1 VTVVDQLADRLGDKP
16 ELYHVGLVVPDI
28 AAAVE
33 QYRDLFGLRFAS
45 LRHTSLEVRVDGVIR
60 TPELIVSY
68 TMDGPPYVELIE
80 ELSGRTWAADALGL
94 NHIGFW
100 AKDLPAAAA
109 RLEASGLATR
119 VRDNGPDDR
128 PARFTYHPGLGGMW
142 VELVAPQFARTLHEW
157 FAATLATPPGE
168 SGFPDIRA

>member
-1 VTVVDQLADRLGDKP
+1 MTVLDQLTGRLGDKP

-33 QYRDLFGLRFAS
+33 QYQDLFGLRFAS
-45 LRHTSLEVRVDGVIR
+45 LRRTALEVRVDGVIR

-68 TMDGPPYVELIE
+68 TMDGPPFVELIE
-80 ELSGRTWAADALGL
+80 ELSGGTWAAEALGL

-109 RLEASGLATR
+109 RLEASGLPTR
-119 VRDNGPDDR
+119 VRDNGPDGR

-142 VELVAPQFARTLHEW
+142 VELVAPRFARTLHEW
-157 FAATLATPPGE
+157 FAATMAGDPG
-168 SGFPDIRA
+168 SSSA